1 MSRRHV
7 TPLRRIEPP
16 PEQQEDESSYR
27 HIPVSPAFSVQ
38 ATYKSIGKMNPRQWP
53 EDTSENSIEPW
64 SALIDG
70 SMYTVWQQATD
81 TSENAEP
88 SPEDGYEVDAA
99 GTYTGEKK

>member
-16 PEQQEDESSYR
+16 
-27 HIPVSPAFSVQ
+27 
-38 ATYKSIGKMNPRQWP
+38 
-53 EDTSENSIEPW
+53 IEPW

-88 SPEDGYEVDAA
+88 TEEGEA
-99 GTYTGEKK
+99 GTTKEEEL